1 VGRTE
6 GTPEVRDITG
16 AAHAVPAMKMNPF
29 VRFANWI
36 LEPAIFLLVR
46 LLGDFAAA
54 VYLLVV
60 RDYLA
65 GVWFALVGVAT
76 LVSDVK
82 ASKRRR
88 AEAA

>member
-1 VGRTE
+1 MPGS
-6 GTPEVRDITG
+6 
-16 AAHAVPAMKMNPF
+16 AMKMNPF

-54 VYLLVV
+54 VYLLLV

-65 GVWFALVGVAT
+65 GAWFALVGVVT
-76 LVSDVK
+76 LFSDEK
-82 ASKRRR
+82 ARKRRR
-88 AEAA
+88 AEGV

>member
-1 VGRTE
+1 MPGS
-6 GTPEVRDITG
+6 
-16 AAHAVPAMKMNPF
+16 AMKMNPF
-29 VRFANWI
+29 VKFANWI
-36 LEPAIFLLVR
+36 LEPAVFLLVR

-54 VYLLVV
+54 VYFLVV

-76 LVSDVK
+76 LLSDVR
-82 ASKRRR
+82 ASKRGR

>member
-1 VGRTE
+1 V
-6 GTPEVRDITG
+6 I
-16 AAHAVPAMKMNPF
+16 KMNPF
-29 VRFANWI
+29 VRLANWI

-54 VYLLVV
+54 LYLLVV

-65 GVWFALVGVAT
+65 SAWFVFVGVVT
-76 LVSDVK
+76 LLSDVK
-82 ASKRRR
+82 ARHRAR

>member
-1 VGRTE
+1 MPGS
-6 GTPEVRDITG
+6 
-16 AAHAVPAMKMNPF
+16 AMTMNPF

-46 LLGDFAAA
+46 LLGDFVAAI
-54 VYLLVV
+54 YLLLV

-65 GVWFALVGVAT
+65 GAWFALVGVAT
-76 LVSDVK
+76 LLSDVK
-82 ASKRRR
+82 ARKRGR

>member
-1 VGRTE
+1 
-6 GTPEVRDITG
+6 
-16 AAHAVPAMKMNPF
+16 MNPF

-46 LLGDFAAA
+46 LVGDFVAA

-65 GVWFALVGVAT
+65 GAWFALVGVVT
-76 LVSDVK
+76 LFSDVK
-82 ASKRRR
+82 ARKRGR
-88 AEAA
+88 AEVA

>member
-1 VGRTE
+1 MPDPRVAR
-6 GTPEVRDITG
+6 
-16 AAHAVPAMKMNPF
+16 PAIPMNPI
-29 VRFANWI
+29 VRLANWI

-54 VYLLVV
+54 LYLLVV

-65 GVWFALVGVAT
+65 GVWFVFVGVVT

-82 ASKRRR
+82 ARNRGR
-88 AEAA
+88 AHAA